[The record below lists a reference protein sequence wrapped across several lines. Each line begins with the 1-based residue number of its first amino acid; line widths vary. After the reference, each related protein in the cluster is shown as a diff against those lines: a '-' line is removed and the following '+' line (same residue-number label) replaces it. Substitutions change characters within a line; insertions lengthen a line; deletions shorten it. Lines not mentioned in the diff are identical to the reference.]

1 MKTNGADASVDVQDS
16 GRVAPGLMQQ
26 REASRDAMAT
36 LDLELRE
43 SEERYRTLF
52 DLVPVA
58 VYACDSAGV
67 IQNFNRR
74 AAELW
79 GREPVAGDTDERFCG
94 SYKLFRPDGTFMPH
108 EQCPMAEVVSGKLS
122 GVRDAEVLIERPDGS
137 RITVVVNIRPQKD
150 QQGRAAGAINC
161 FYDITE
167 RKRTEEALRESDRRK
182 DEFLAALGHEL
193 RNPFAA
199 ITTAATLLEQRIG
212 SDATVKRP
220 LDVIARQTR
229 HVSRLVDDLLDT
241 ARVGRGKLQ
250 LEKQVVDLRSLL
262 TEIID
267 TKWGQ
272 TDQPRRHDVS
282 VDLGDVPLYVEADP
296 IRLAQVFTNLIDNA
310 AKFTPDGGRI
320 SVAVTVKEG
329 AFSIDVRDTGI
340 GLPADQLQ
348 RIFDPFTQLPD
359 PYDPSQ
365 SGLGLGLSLVRG
377 LTELHGGT
385 VHVASAGPGQGSC
398 FTVRLPA
405 AQRMTE
411 RSRAAS

>member
-1 MKTNGADASVDVQDS
+1 MKTNRADAGVEVQDS
-16 GRVAPGLMQQ
+16 LRVAPNQTKD
-26 REASRDAMAT
+26 REPFRQAIET

-58 VYACDSAGV
+58 VYTCDRAGV

-79 GREPVAGDTDERFCG
+79 GREPAFGDTDERFCG

-108 EQCPMAEVVSGKLS
+108 DLCPMAEVVSGKLS
-122 GVRDAEVLIERPDGS
+122 EVRDAEVLIERPDGS
-137 RITVVVNIRPQKD
+137 RITVVVNIRPQKN
-150 QQGRAAGAINC
+150 QQGEGAGAINC

-167 RKRTEEALRESDRRK
+167 RKRTEEALRDSDRRK
-182 DEFLAALGHEL
+182 DDFLAALGHEL

-212 SDATVKRP
+212 SDATAKRP
-220 LDVIARQTR
+220 LDVIARQSR
-229 HVSRLVDDLLDT
+229 HVARLVDDLLDT
-241 ARVGRGKLQ
+241 ARIGRGKLQ
-250 LEKQVVDLRSLL
+250 IEKQMVDLKALV

-272 TDQPRRHDVS
+272 ANHHGRHIVS
-282 VDLGDVPLYVEADP
+282 VDLGDTPLFVEADP
-296 IRLAQVFTNLIDNA
+296 TRLAQVFTNLIENA
-310 AKFTPDGGRI
+310 SKFTPDGGRI
-320 SVAVTVKEG
+320 SVTATANEG
-329 AFSIDVRDTGI
+329 AVNIDVRDTGI

-348 RIFDPFTQLPD
+348 TIFDPFTQLPD
-359 PYDPSQ
+359 PHDPSQ

-405 AQRMTE
+405 AQRM
-411 RSRAAS
+411 A

>member
-1 MKTNGADASVDVQDS
+1 MRASPFKT
-16 GRVAPGLMQQ
+16 PPY
-26 REASRDAMAT
+26 DAMAT

-58 VYACDSAGV
+58 VYTCDRAGV

-79 GREPVAGDTDERFCG
+79 GRKPAPGDTDERFCG

-108 EQCPMAEVVSGKLS
+108 DQCPMAEVVSGTLS
-122 GVRDAEVLIERPDGS
+122 EVRDAEVLIERPDGS
-137 RITVVVNIRPQKD
+137 RITVVVNIRPQKN
-150 QQGRAAGAINC
+150 QQGALAGAINC

-182 DEFLAALGHEL
+182 DDFLAALGHEL

-199 ITTAATLLEQRIG
+199 ITTAATLLELRVG

-220 LDVIARQTR
+220 LEVIARQSH

-241 ARVGRGKLQ
+241 ARIGRGKLQ
-250 LEKQVVDLRSLL
+250 LEKQMVDLRSLV

-272 TDQPRRHDVS
+272 TDHGGRHNVS
-282 VDLGDVPLYVEADP
+282 VDLGDMPLFVEADP

-310 AKFTPDGGRI
+310 SKFTPEGGHI
-320 SVAVTVKEG
+320 SVTASATEG
-329 AFSIDVRDTGI
+329 SVNIDVRDSGM

-359 PYDPSQ
+359 PYDPSH

-377 LTELHGGT
+377 LTEVHGGT
-385 VHVASAGPGQGSC
+385 VHVASAGLGQGSC

-405 AQRMTE
+405 AQRME
-411 RSRAAS
+411 RSQAASPAV

>member
-1 MKTNGADASVDVQDS
+1 MKTNRADPGVEVQDS
-16 GRVAPGLMQQ
+16 RRVVPNLLKD
-26 REASRDAMAT
+26 REISPDAMAT

-58 VYACDSAGV
+58 VYTCDRAGV

-79 GREPVAGDTDERFCG
+79 AREPAFGDTDERFCG
-94 SYKLFRPDGTFMPH
+94 SYKLFRPDGSFMPH
-108 EQCPMAEVVSGKLS
+108 ELCPMAEVVSGKLS
-122 GVRDAEVLIERPDGS
+122 EVRDAEVLIERPDGS
-137 RITVVVNIRPQKD
+137 RITVVVNIRPQKN
-150 QQGRAAGAINC
+150 QQGELAGAINC

-167 RKRTEEALRESDRRK
+167 RKQTEEALRESDRRK

-212 SDATVKRP
+212 SDAATKRP
-220 LDVIARQTR
+220 LDVIARQSR
-229 HVSRLVDDLLDT
+229 HVSRLVNDLLDT
-241 ARVGRGKLQ
+241 ARIGRGKLQ
-250 LEKQVVDLRSLL
+250 LEKQVVDLRSLV

-267 TKWGQ
+267 TKWDQ
-272 TDQPRRHDVS
+272 TDHRRRHSVS
-282 VDLGDVPLYVEADP
+282 VELGDIPLFVEADP

-320 SVAVTVKEG
+320 SVTATAKEDSV
-329 AFSIDVRDTGI
+329 SIDVRDTGI

-359 PYDPSQ
+359 PYDSSQ

-405 AQRMTE
+405 AQGME
-411 RSRAAS
+411 ASRAAG

>member
-1 MKTNGADASVDVQDS
+1 
-16 GRVAPGLMQQ
+16 
-26 REASRDAMAT
+26 
-36 LDLELRE
+36 
-43 SEERYRTLF
+43 
-52 DLVPVA
+52 
-58 VYACDSAGV
+58 
-67 IQNFNRR
+67 
-74 AAELW
+74 
-79 GREPVAGDTDERFCG
+79 
-94 SYKLFRPDGTFMPH
+94 
-108 EQCPMAEVVSGKLS
+108 MAEVVSGKLS
-122 GVRDAEVLIERPDGS
+122 EVRDAEVLIERPDGS
-137 RITVVVNIRPQKD
+137 RITVVVNIRPQKN
-150 QQGRAAGAINC
+150 QQGEAAGAINC

-220 LDVIARQTR
+220 LDVIARQSR
-229 HVSRLVDDLLDT
+229 HVARLVDDLLDT
-241 ARVGRGKLQ
+241 ARIGRGKLQ
-250 LEKQVVDLRSLL
+250 LEKQIVDLRSLV

-272 TDQPRRHDVS
+272 TDQPRRHSVS
-282 VDLGDVPLYVEADP
+282 VDLGDIPLFVEADP

-320 SVAVTVKEG
+320 SVTVTAKEG

-405 AQRMTE
+405 AQRME

>member
-1 MKTNGADASVDVQDS
+1 MKTNPADANPEVQDP
-16 GRVAPGLMQQ
+16 PGVVPNLFED
-26 REASRDAMAT
+26 RETSPEAMAT

-58 VYACDSAGV
+58 VYTCDRAGV

-79 GREPVAGDTDERFCG
+79 GRAPARGDTDERFCG

-137 RITVVVNIRPQKD
+137 RITVVVNIRPQKN
-150 QQGRAAGAINC
+150 QQGDGAGAINC

-167 RKRTEEALRESDRRK
+167 RKRTEESLRESDRRK

-212 SDATVKRP
+212 SDATAKRP
-220 LDVIARQTR
+220 LDVIVRQSR
-229 HVSRLVDDLLDT
+229 HVARLVDDLLDT
-241 ARVGRGKLQ
+241 ARIGRGKLQ
-250 LEKQVVDLRSLL
+250 LEKQMVDLRSLL
-262 TEIID
+262 AEIID

-272 TDQPRRHDVS
+272 ANHPGRHSVS
-282 VDLGDVPLYVEADP
+282 VDLGDIPLFVEGDP

-320 SVAVTVKEG
+320 SVTATAKEG
-329 AFSIDVRDTGI
+329 SVNVDVRDTGI
-340 GLPADQLQ
+340 GLPADELQ

-359 PYDPSQ
+359 PHDPSQ
-365 SGLGLGLSLVRG
+365 NGLGLGLSLVRA

-385 VHVASAGPGQGSC
+385 VHAASAGPGQGSC

-405 AQRMTE
+405 AQRME
-411 RSRAAS
+411 RS

>member
-1 MKTNGADASVDVQDS
+1 MKTNRADSSVEVQNS
-16 GRVAPGLMQQ
+16 SRVAPHPMKD
-26 REASRDAMAT
+26 REPSRDAMAT

-58 VYACDSAGV
+58 VYTCDRAGV

-79 GREPVAGDTDERFCG
+79 AREPAFGDTDERFCG

-137 RITVVVNIRPQKD
+137 RITVVVNIRPQKN
-150 QQGRAAGAINC
+150 QQGELAGAINC

-182 DEFLAALGHEL
+182 DDFLAALGHEL

-199 ITTAATLLEQRIG
+199 ITTAAALLEQRIG
-212 SDATVKRP
+212 SDATAKRP
-220 LDVIARQTR
+220 LDVIARQSR
-229 HVSRLVDDLLDT
+229 HVARLVDDLLDT
-241 ARVGRGKLQ
+241 ARIGRGKLQ
-250 LEKQVVDLRSLL
+250 LEKQMVDLRSLV

-272 TDQPRRHDVS
+272 TDHHGRHSVS
-282 VDLGDVPLYVEADP
+282 VDLGDIPLFVEADP
-296 IRLAQVFTNLIDNA
+296 TRLAQVFTNLIDNA
-310 AKFTPDGGRI
+310 SKFTPDGGHI
-320 SVAVTVKEG
+320 SVTATAKDDAVN
-329 AFSIDVRDTGI
+329 IDVRDTGI

-359 PYDPSQ
+359 PHDPSQ
-365 SGLGLGLSLVRG
+365 SGLGLGLSLVQG

-405 AQRMTE
+405 AQ
-411 RSRAAS
+411 SRASSSVI